1 MSWGVRSFPQLQTSE
16 IPTTS
21 LVITL
26 IFIQLPSMNTIRRSR
41 LALLMLPAAL
51 ACSAAAQPAHTMP
64 DTHADMDH
72 AAMGHDMGL
81 EVVIPAGALYTAAD
95 VHFMQGMIAHHAQA
109 IHMSRLAAT
118 RTSNDR
124 LLRFAQ
130 KIDQSQEAEIRLM
143 QGWLFDHQQGVP
155 DTSSYR
161 TMMMAGMLTPE
172 QLETLAAASGA
183 QFDRLYLELMIK
195 HHEGALGMVSDLL
208 AAPGAAQEVDV
219 SVLANEV
226 DLAQKAEI
234 DLMHQMLANLE
245 GESP

>member
-1 MSWGVRSFPQLQTSE
+1 M
-16 IPTTS
+16 
-21 LVITL
+21 
-26 IFIQLPSMNTIRRSR
+26 
-41 LALLMLPAAL
+41 
-51 ACSAAAQPAHTMP
+51 
-64 DTHADMDH
+64 
-72 AAMGHDMGL
+72 
-81 EVVIPAGALYTAAD
+81 
-95 VHFMQGMIAHHAQA
+95 
-109 IHMSRLAAT
+109 
-118 RTSNDR
+118 
-124 LLRFAQ
+124 
-130 KIDQSQEAEIRLM
+130 
-143 QGWLFDHQQGVP
+143 
-155 DTSSYR
+155 
-161 TMMMAGMLTPE
+161 TPE